1 MTSLEIEFPKYW
13 VNDAFYPLLFDRS
26 RYLMLRGGGGSS
38 KSYFAIDKII
48 FRMLHEENNR
58 FLFVR
63 AVKDTI
69 RNSMYRLFK
78 DRVGQLGL
86 NQFFIF
92 KDTLLEIQSPYT
104 SSEILCVGMNDR
116 ERLKSIADPTG
127 AWVEECTELDEQD
140 FLQLNMRIRTDK
152 GGYRQTIISFNPV
165 DEYHWLRNYF
175 PDPIEEDLIKKY
187 DARQKRRKYNKK
199 WIDFTLE
206 EISSLMIR
214 KIKVGNETAEISY
227 RLHLSSYED
236 NRFINLE
243 YKAELEDLKN
253 KDINYW
259 NIYARAMWG
268 SIGGLVFN
276 PMWKME
282 DFPTSFDEVF
292 YGMDFG
298 FVHPSVIVM
307 VGIKDNKYYVKEL
320 AYEKGLTNQQFI
332 KYVKEEN
339 LIESGGVIYADSA
352 EPDRIN
358 EWVEADF
365 NVIPAVK
372 GNNSIKDGIDFLKSI
387 EIYTNKNN
395 YNINRELKTYKHKLD
410 SNNKPIEGEYI
421 KVNDDCIASIRYACY
436 SHSKHNEVKVGFVT
450 RAI

>member
-1 MTSLEIEFPKYW
+1 MQNFEIEFPKYW

-175 PDPIEEDLIKKY
+175 PDPIEESLIKKY
-187 DARQKRRKYNKK
+187 DARQKRRKYNKN

-253 KDINYW
+253 KDYNYW

-276 PMWKME
+276 PSWRKE
-282 DFPTSFDEVF
+282 PFPTSYDELF

-298 FVHPSVIVM
+298 FVHPNVLVM
-307 VGIKDNKYYVKEL
+307 IAKKDDKYYAKEL
-320 AYEKGLTNQQFI
+320 YYERGKTNKEFI
-332 KYVKEEN
+332 EDVKK
-339 LIESGGVIYADSA
+339 LKCIEGDEPIYADHRPEYIS
-352 EPDRIN
+352 
-358 EWVEADF
+358 EWVDEGF
-365 NVIPAVK
+365 NVKEAEK
-372 GNNSIKDGIDFLKSI
+372 GNDSVEKGIDLLKSI
-387 EIYTNKNN
+387 KIFTNEENTHLNK
-395 YNINRELKTYKHKLD
+395 ELKTYKYKSD
-410 SNNKPIEGEYI
+410 SNGKPIEGEYVKI
-421 KVNDDCIASIRYACY
+421 NDDVIDATRYAVY
-436 SHSKHNEVKVGFVT
+436 SHSKSKIIRIGFVD
-450 RAI
+450 